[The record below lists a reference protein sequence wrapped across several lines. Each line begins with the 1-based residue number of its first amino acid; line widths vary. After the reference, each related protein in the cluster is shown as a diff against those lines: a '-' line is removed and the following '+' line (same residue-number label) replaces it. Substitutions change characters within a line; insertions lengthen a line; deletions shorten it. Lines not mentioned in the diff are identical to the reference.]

1 MFEIHH
7 RSLADRAY
15 HEVRSRITKLEIP
28 PGETLA
34 EGQLAAELGLSKTP
48 VREALGRL
56 RQDGFVLSDAKSRY
70 RASPVTI
77 KDTRD
82 LFGMRVLLEGE
93 AAALAAGQALGLADL
108 KALET
113 LQATSYDTSN
123 PESVDGFL
131 EANTRFHVLIGR
143 VSGNQRLASTLELT
157 LIQME
162 RLFRVG
168 LLLSSRA
175 DEIVHEH
182 RTLVEAVVAGDADK
196 ARAEAIH
203 QVRSSQHMVID
214 ALVSREEVLSMP
226 LTIPARRLRRA
237 PDLSVSEA

>member
-1 MFEIHH
+1 M
-7 RSLADRAY
+7 
-15 HEVRSRITKLEIP
+15 
-28 PGETLA
+28 LA
-34 EGQLAAELGLSKTP
+34 EGQLAADLGLSKTP

-93 AAALAAGQALGLADL
+93 AAALAAGQALGLGDL
-108 KALET
+108 KALEA
-113 LQATSYDTSN
+113 LQATSYDTSS
-123 PESVDGFL
+123 PESVDAFL
-131 EANTRFHVLIGR
+131 EANTRFHVLIGHA
-143 VSGNQRLASTLELT
+143 SGNQRLAAVLELT

-168 LLLSSRA
+168 LMLSSRA

-182 RTLVEAVVAGDADK
+182 RTLVQAIVAGDPDK

-203 QVRSSQHMVID
+203 QVRSSQQMVID
-214 ALVSREEVLSMP
+214 ALVSRDEVLAMP
-226 LTIPARRLRRA
+226 LTIPARRMPASSDPLMGER
-237 PDLSVSEA
+237 